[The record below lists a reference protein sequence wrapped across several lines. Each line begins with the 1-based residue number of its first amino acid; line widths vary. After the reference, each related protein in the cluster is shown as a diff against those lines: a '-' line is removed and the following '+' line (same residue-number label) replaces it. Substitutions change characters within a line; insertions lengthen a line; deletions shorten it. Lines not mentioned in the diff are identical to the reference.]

1 MTTLPDRPRIPP
13 LDPADR
19 DETVRALLEGVGAV
33 GSELNVFT
41 TLVRHPKLFRRWSAF
56 GGTLLLAGRLP
67 PRDRELLILRTAW
80 NNGCEYEWGQ
90 HVQIARDA
98 GIDAEIDRV
107 IEGPAAA
114 GLAPFDAVL
123 LQAADELHRDSVI
136 GDGTWAR
143 LRERYDEHQLIEV
156 PMVVGH
162 YALLGYTLNSLGVQR
177 EDGIHGLPTSRNS
190 ATGAQSC

>member
-1 MTTLPDRPRIPP
+1 MTTLPDSPRIPP

-19 DETVRALLEGVGAV
+19 DDTARALLEGVGAV
-33 GSELNVFT
+33 GSELNVFA

-56 GGTLLLAGRLP
+56 GGALLLAGSLP

-80 NNGCEYEWGQ
+80 NNGCDYEWGQ
-90 HVQIARDA
+90 HVRIARDA
-98 GIDAEIDRV
+98 GLDAEIDRV

-114 GLAPFDAVL
+114 GLAPFDATL
-123 LQAADELHRDSVI
+123 LEAADELHRDSVI
-136 GDGTWAR
+136 SDGTWAR

-177 EDGIHGLPTSRNS
+177 EEGIHGFPTSRNTL
-190 ATGAQSC
+190 A